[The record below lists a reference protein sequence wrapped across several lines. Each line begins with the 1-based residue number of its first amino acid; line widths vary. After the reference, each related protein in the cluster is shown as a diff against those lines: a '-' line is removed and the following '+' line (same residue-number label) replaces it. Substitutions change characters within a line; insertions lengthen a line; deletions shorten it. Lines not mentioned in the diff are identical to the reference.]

1 MSMTKEIDI
10 RRMEEIDFE
19 RATADSGYRRAVI
32 SYLKELIRRFSVEE
46 QARPVAQAAL
56 TEPNWNNREPTD
68 FIEGSLVLRCDIGR
82 AFWCDRQVNLTF
94 TEFNI
99 VRLLA
104 ERCGQDIP
112 YRRIYDLVH
121 GPGFVAGVGEQGFRA
136 NVRTLIKRI
145 RKKFRTVD
153 THFDAIHNYPG
164 FGYRWVAEDADT
176 YDEDEKKWG
185 RLSAPS

>member
-1 MSMTKEIDI
+1 MTKEIDI

-32 SYLKELIRRFSVEE
+32 GYLKELIQRFSVEE
-46 QARPVAQAAL
+46 PGRPVSESTVA
-56 TEPNWNNREPTD
+56 EPNWNNQEPTSL
-68 FIEGSLVLRCDIGR
+68 IEGWLVLRWDIGR
-82 AFWCDRQVNLTF
+82 AFWSDRQVNLTF

-112 YRRIYDLVH
+112 YRQIYDLVH
-121 GPGFVAGVGEQGFRA
+121 GPGFVAGVGDQGFRA
-136 NVRTLIKRI
+136 HVRTLIKRI

-153 THFDAIHNYPG
+153 TRFDAIQNYPG
-164 FGYRWVAEDADT
+164 FGYRWDTDETDT
-176 YDEDEKKWG
+176 YDEDKKRWG